1 MVIQII
7 LNDFILLNLSQRE
20 FLGGSVVM
28 TSPSNTGVAGLIPD
42 QEVKILHASWPK
54 SQNMK
59 QKQNVTNSIKTLKN
73 GPL

>member
-42 QEVKILHASWPK
+42 QEVKILHASWP
-54 SQNMK
+54 
-59 QKQNVTNSIKTLKN
+59 
-73 GPL
+73 